1 MDRYEDLDGMYRH
14 PEGDWCRHEEVESVM
29 EAKDA
34 RISDLE
40 RDLATRKADEAEAAG
55 SLSVAIPE
63 PGTDAA
69 KLMILATNQRL
80 REDDMKREV
89 AEANANAAAWCQQ
102 AKDNAM
108 EIDRLTSKIRE
119 WAKRGNET
127 TAGGWNQHALCSCGY
142 CKALLNEAI
151 KP

>member
-14 PEGDWCRHEEVESVM
+14 PEGDWCLHEEVESVM

-34 RISDLE
+34 RIADLE
-40 RDLATRKADEAEAAG
+40 RDLATRKAD
-55 SLSVAIPE
+55 
-63 PGTDAA
+63 AA
-69 KLMILATNQRL
+69 KLMILAINQRL

-108 EIDRLTSKIRE
+108 EIDRLIGKIRE